1 MKTLVFLLV
10 LGNLLFYAFTEGYF
24 GRPGNPDAERVERQM
39 LPEKMRIVS
48 RGEAPA
54 APAKAPEPL
63 KVALAL
69 EEAKAEPAAEAE
81 KSVPVCLAWDYLSV
95 AEADRLDSVL
105 TGQFAEFKPVRRN
118 VDGESSGWWVFV
130 PSLPGKAEAERK
142 AGELRQFGVTDYFV
156 IQEGPNRH
164 AISLGVFSSE
174 KGGQDRLAEL
184 KAKGVR
190 SARLTPRPGKDGT
203 VSLQATGPAAIKSAL
218 LDAIA
223 KALPKAEAR
232 DCK

>member
-63 KVALAL
+63 KVALAP
-69 EEAKAEPAAEAE
+69 EETKAEPAVQAE
-81 KSVPVCLAWDYLSV
+81 KSEPVCLAWDSLSV

-105 TGQFAEFKPVRRN
+105 TRQFTEFKAVRRQ

-130 PSLPGKAEAERK
+130 PSLSSKAEAERK

-203 VSLQATGPAAIKSAL
+203 VSLQATGPTAIKSAL

-223 KALPKAEAR
+223 KALPKAEGR